1 MARVCLSH
9 SFNDQSLADYVG
21 RRDTTPEETKII
33 VDGLD
38 GMVYDEYDRLIQ
50 LCDSLA
56 GADGVMDIIER
67 MEDVRRR
74 YGDYPQKKWDINLAI
89 KSHFE
94 ELAGRD
100 IYDIV
105 GQPTAHK

>member
-1 MARVCLSH
+1 MTPV
-9 SFNDQSLADYVG
+9 FQSLADYVG

-33 VDGLD
+33 ADGLD
-38 GMVYDEYDRLIQ
+38 GMAYDEYDRLIQ

-74 YGDYPQKKWDINLAI
+74 YGVHQDGEQDGQ
-89 KSHFE
+89 S
-94 ELAGRD
+94 GRE
-100 IYDIV
+100 
-105 GQPTAHK
+105 